1 MLTEYR
7 LGLRAV
13 KTAIAVF
20 LCLLLSLLLNRSDQ
34 LFSSIAAIICMQK
47 TYGETFKEGLHRLI
61 GTILGG
67 IVGYIAIILTQF
79 FNYKEI
85 INMFLSPICI
95 LIVIYICNVIKKT
108 DSVVIGCIVVLSV
121 ITPMDL
127 TITDKLMYV
136 SDRVLDTSAGIIIAM
151 FVNRYIFPCEVKEKS
166 TEK

>member
-7 LGLRAV
+7 LGLRAA

-20 LCLLLSLLLNRSDQ
+20 LCLLLSMLLNRSDQ

-47 TYGETFKEGLHRLI
+47 TYGESFEEGLHRLI
-61 GTILGG
+61 GTVLGG
-67 IVGYIAIILTQF
+67 VVGYIAIILTQF
-79 FNYKEI
+79 FSYKEI
-85 INMFLSPICI
+85 INMFLSPLCI

-127 TITDKLMYV
+127 TISDKLMYV

-151 FVNRYIFPCEVKEKS
+151 LVNRYIFPCKERKKDKS
-166 TEK
+166 

>member
-20 LCLLLSLLLNRSDQ
+20 LCLLLSMLLNRSDQ

-47 TYGETFKEGLHRLI
+47 TYGESFEEGIHRLI

-67 IVGYIAIILTQF
+67 VVGYIAIILTQF
-79 FNYKEI
+79 FSYKEI
-85 INMFLSPICI
+85 INMFLSPLCI

-127 TITDKLMYV
+127 TISDKLMYV

-151 FVNRYIFPCEVKEKS
+151 LVNRYIFPCKERKKDKS
-166 TEK
+166 